1 MNKSLSGGYIG
12 GNGDVVHVAESEKIC
27 FVGLVRL
34 GCERISEHEQKIDL
48 VAGYSG
54 SYLLVAALTSAEEA
68 LNLKSRCLGYEL
80 ARSAGRAQGMAA
92 QDTAIS
98 YTELG
103 HKFFFLSREP

>member
-1 MNKSLSGGYIG
+1 MLCTSQSLRRFASLGSCG
-12 GNGDVVHVAESEKIC
+12 
-27 FVGLVRL
+27 F

-68 LNLKSRCLGYEL
+68 LNLKSRCFGYEL

-103 HKFFFLSREP
+103 HKFFF

>member
-1 MNKSLSGGYIG
+1 MGSCG
-12 GNGDVVHVAESEKIC
+12 
-27 FVGLVRL
+27 R
-34 GCERISEHEQKIDL
+34 CERISEHEQKIDL

-68 LNLKSRCLGYEL
+68 LNLESRCFGYEL
-80 ARSAGRAQGMAA
+80 ARSAGRAQGMAT

-103 HKFFFLSREP
+103 HKFFF